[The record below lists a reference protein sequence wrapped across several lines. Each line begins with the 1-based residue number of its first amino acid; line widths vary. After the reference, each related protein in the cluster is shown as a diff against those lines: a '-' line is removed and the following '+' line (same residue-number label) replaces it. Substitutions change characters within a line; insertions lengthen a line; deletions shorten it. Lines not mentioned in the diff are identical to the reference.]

1 MCQVCDQ
8 QAVESET
15 HFLLHCN
22 VYDDLRRL
30 LFDKSERRDN
40 NFTFMSDTDK
50 LRFILTH
57 QERECA
63 KYIVNAMSRRK
74 LKYRLVMQCAFSFIY
89 RGPLMIGHVSGRR
102 GEISRLGLIL
112 KRCSG
117 HPGVAMV

>member
-1 MCQVCDQ
+1 MRISQKVYFHKFKVVPLGVLLPKLWAYKRVCDQ

-63 KYIVNAMSRRK
+63 KYIVKAMSRRK
-74 LKYRLVMQCAFSFIY
+74 SLLYN
-89 RGPLMIGHVSGRR
+89 
-102 GEISRLGLIL
+102 
-112 KRCSG
+112 
-117 HPGVAMV
+117 